1 MAARLDG
8 PSSGPRDR
16 QFSPRD
22 AVDVLAKLARRR
34 RFVQFMKFVLPA
46 LAVATMAVVVGWPR
60 LTNREAMLPLSF
72 SALESENAA
81 LVMSNPRY
89 RGTDSNNQPYR
100 VTADRAVQDPDDDQ
114 LVTLD
119 KVNADI
125 SVNDGTWW
133 SLTADTGFYD
143 GNTSL
148 LNLFGNVEIFGDAGY
163 EMHTNS
169 AEIDLKKNTVS
180 SDEKVWGHSAM
191 GEIRANGLRVYNG
204 GRDIHFVN
212 GVNTTIFPREQRS

>member
-81 LVMSNPRY
+81 LVMSNPVIVGRIP
-89 RGTDSNNQPYR
+89 T
-100 VTADRAVQDPDDDQ
+100 T
-114 LVTLD
+114 
-119 KVNADI
+119 
-125 SVNDGTWW
+125 
-133 SLTADTGFYD
+133 SLT
-143 GNTSL
+143 
-148 LNLFGNVEIFGDAGY
+148 
-163 EMHTNS
+163 
-169 AEIDLKKNTVS
+169 
-180 SDEKVWGHSAM
+180 
-191 GEIRANGLRVYNG
+191 GLRPIVPC
-204 GRDIHFVN
+204 RIPMM
-212 GVNTTIFPREQRS
+212 TSW